1 MCAYPLFE
9 AVSWYHGGLLLQVHA
24 SVLVGAA
31 ALADIIAQIILIAV
45 LLYTPLLCHTP
56 IALPVVAAYGGVL
69 TRCSILLAGFHR
81 KVYPKMSK
89 ELTAKLSV
97 WKIVLFV
104 APLMFTLF
112 IQRISRPIIN
122 LIIARKSPT
131 KDEAA
136 QAVAVLTASYPLGHL
151 PYGWLN
157 SLKPVSPAFQ
167 KKSSHSNKPHI
178 AGKKIA
184 VFCACCLGVSAVV
197 SFVVGWIPGVSV
209 GILVNVVAIPHHL
222 ALLCVTPLR
231 IFAFFCFTVSIRASL
246 TGWLI
251 FNHQTKLVAPSG
263 FIRLAATIS
272 SLFILPKLGFGTAL
286 NSRVY

>member
-1 MCAYPLFE
+1 
-9 AVSWYHGGLLLQVHA
+9 LLDRTFV
-24 SVLVGAA
+24 
-31 ALADIIAQIILIAV
+31 
-45 LLYTPLLCHTP
+45 TP
-56 IALPVVAAYGGVL
+56 
-69 TRCSILLAGFHR
+69 
-81 KVYPKMSK
+81 
-89 ELTAKLSV
+89 
-97 WKIVLFV
+97 
-104 APLMFTLF
+104 
-112 IQRISRPIIN
+112 
-122 LIIARKSPT
+122 
-131 KDEAA
+131 

-167 KKSSHSNKPHI
+167 QKSSHSNRPHI

-184 VFCACCLGVSAVV
+184 VFCASCLGVSAAV

-209 GILVNVVAIPHHL
+209 GILVNVVDIPHHL

-272 SLFILPKLGFGTAL
+272 SLLILPSLGLTGADNGIASLFSGFFTEMLAVVVGATSFATYKRCRWRRGEQDISL
-286 NSRVY
+286 HSSSSQDQEMQPVEPERFEEEENVTTITVRTRTTETCEATESRL